1 MPECPRPCDRATG
14 HATPSVHPR
23 SRTQRPQTRG
33 LRRPVRVAPR
43 TLRLCRLELGVVWQR
58 RPESQLPVISLFYG
72 VFPRIFALQNGKK
85 NTRKKT
91 SFPSQNYAPEQKNQP
106 CKRFYASARA
116 SECTR
121 VCARERPR
129 ANDHT
134 KSFAARGGA
143 KPGAPST
150 TAGGALAYDFM
161 AVGAPTSSRL
171 ALIARRRRTARVACM
186 LTKHGQHTMQM

>member
-91 SFPSQNYAPEQKNQP
+91 SFPSQNYAPETSLSVPDRHNLSQLSLTLNVDVQAP
-106 CKRFYASARA
+106 HDGDP
-116 SECTR
+116 R
-121 VCARERPR
+121 V
-129 ANDHT
+129 N
-134 KSFAARGGA
+134 
-143 KPGAPST
+143 
-150 TAGGALAYDFM
+150 
-161 AVGAPTSSRL
+161 APTPRHGGYALTHTPKHKKDPRVMRLRRGAARL
-171 ALIARRRRTARVACM
+171 ALATAWPSSSTR
-186 LTKHGQHTMQM
+186 K